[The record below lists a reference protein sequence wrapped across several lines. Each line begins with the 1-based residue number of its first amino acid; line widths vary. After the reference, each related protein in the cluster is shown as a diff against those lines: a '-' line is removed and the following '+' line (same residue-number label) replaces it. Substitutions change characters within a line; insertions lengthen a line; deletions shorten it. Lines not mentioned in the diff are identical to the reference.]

1 LTKKTL
7 FLSSTSQIQ
16 SITSPMSTL
25 EPIVQNLVDLIAKNN
40 WEDEFRAAIGTA
52 IDADIDALE
61 GIRSLEDYIR
71 HISDF
76 LSWIPEENESGKRV
90 YDEICLFYF
99 ILDQISVIRY
109 QNAIVPS
116 STTLTLLSAWIVEY
130 ANVLGRFYDQ
140 PASISAE
147 AVATFYA
154 SPRYKMKDYVVPEG
168 GWKNFN
174 EFFSRHI
181 KPGLRNPEAPG
192 YNTVVVSPADS
203 VFDGNWDV
211 DDKNNVFF
219 VKGLPWNISEL
230 LAGCK
235 YAEHFKGGTFMH
247 AFLNTT
253 DYHRQHAPVSGIV
266 REAKVIQG
274 AAYLEVM
281 VDATTDARGKQKNT
295 LLMKRGLLKHGYKHA
310 LKSGNSS
317 AVKELDAP
325 DRPGYQ
331 FLQSRGLVVIETEDI
346 GWVAVLPIGMA
357 QVSSVVLS
365 DKVKEAAA
373 TGGKISKGDEI
384 SHFVFGGSD
393 IVMVFGGTTQVEFVT
408 PIGRHNNTGVMIAKA
423 KKKGVQ

>member
-1 LTKKTL
+1 M
-7 FLSSTSQIQ
+7 SSTLD
-16 SITSPMSTL
+16 PV
-25 EPIVQNLVDLIAKNN
+25 VQKLVDLIAQNN
-40 WEDEFRAAIGTA
+40 WEDEFKAAVGTA
-52 IDADIDALE
+52 IEADIDALE
-61 GIRSLEDYIR
+61 GIQSLDDYIL
-71 HISDF
+71 HINNF

-116 STTLTLLSAWIVEY
+116 STTLTLLSAWIIDY
-130 ANVLGRFYDQ
+130 ANAVGTFYDK
-140 PASISAE
+140 PGSISPE
-147 AVATFYA
+147 AIATFYA
-154 SPRYKMKDYVVPEG
+154 SPPYKMKDYVVPDG
-168 GWKNFN
+168 GWQNFN
-174 EFFSRHI
+174 EFFSRHV
-181 KPGLRNPEAPG
+181 KPGLRDPEAPG

-203 VFDGNWDV
+203 VFDGQWPV
-211 DDKNNVFF
+211 DDGNNVFF

-230 LAGCK
+230 LAGSE

-253 DYHRQHAPVSGIV
+253 DYHRQHAPVSGVV

-274 AAYLEVM
+274 AAYLEVV
-281 VDATTDARGKQKNT
+281 VDTTTDAKGNQKNS
-295 LLMKRGLLKHGYKHA
+295 LLMRRGLLRHGYKHA
-310 LKSGNSS
+310 LKGGNSD
-317 AVKELDAP
+317 ALKELDAP

-331 FLQSRGLVVIETEDI
+331 FLQARGLVVIETEDI

-365 DKVKEAAA
+365 DEVKKAAE
-373 TGGKISKGDEI
+373 TGGQISKGDEI

-393 IVMVFGGTTQVEFVT
+393 IVMVFGGTTEVEFVT

-423 KKKGVQ
+423 KKKKVQ

>member
-1 LTKKTL
+1 M
-7 FLSSTSQIQ
+7 SS
-16 SITSPMSTL
+16 L
-25 EPIVQNLVDLIAKNN
+25 EPVVQKLLDLIAQND
-40 WEDEFRAAIGTA
+40 WEYEFRAAVGTA
-52 IDADIDALE
+52 IEADIEALK
-61 GIRSLEDYIR
+61 GIGSLEDYIR
-71 HISDF
+71 HINDF
-76 LSWIPEENESGKRV
+76 LSWVPEENESGKRV

-99 ILDQISVIRY
+99 ILDQISVIRF

-116 STTLTLLSAWIVEY
+116 STILTLLSAWIVEY
-130 ANVLGRFYDQ
+130 ANTLGAFYDL

-154 SPRYKMKDYVVPEG
+154 SPSYNMKDYVVPEG

-174 EFFSRHI
+174 EFFSRNV
-181 KPGLRNPEAPG
+181 KPGLRDPEAPG

-203 VFDGNWDV
+203 VFDGNWPV
-211 DDKNNVFF
+211 DDQNNVFF

-230 LAGCK
+230 LEGTE
-235 YAEHFKGGTFMH
+235 YADHFKGGTFMH

-274 AAYLEVM
+274 AAYLEV
-281 VDATTDARGKQKNT
+281 VIDTTTTDAEGNQKNC
-295 LLMKRGLLKHGYKHA
+295 LLMKRGLAKHGYKNA
-310 LKSGNSS
+310 LKRGYSK

-365 DKVKEAAA
+365 DEVKNAAA
-373 TGGKISKGDEI
+373 TGGTISKGDEI

-393 IVMVFGGTTQVEFVT
+393 IVMVFDGSTNVEFVT

-423 KKKGVQ
+423 KKK

>member
-1 LTKKTL
+1 M
-7 FLSSTSQIQ
+7 SS
-16 SITSPMSTL
+16 L
-25 EPIVQNLVDLIAKNN
+25 EPVVQRLLDLIAQNN

-52 IDADIDALE
+52 IEADVEALE
-61 GIRSLEDYIR
+61 GIGSLEDYIR
-71 HISDF
+71 HINDF
-76 LSWIPEENESGKRV
+76 LSWVPEENESGKRV

-99 ILDQISVIRY
+99 ILDQLSVIRY

-116 STTLTLLSAWIVEY
+116 STTLSLLSAWIVEY
-130 ANVLGRFYDQ
+130 ANTLGAFYAL
-140 PASISAE
+140 PESISAE

-154 SPRYKMKDYVVPEG
+154 SPSYKMKDYVVPEG

-174 EFFSRHI
+174 EFFSRHV
-181 KPGLRNPEAPG
+181 KPGLRDPEAPG

-203 VFDGNWDV
+203 VFDGNWPV
-211 DDKNNVFF
+211 DDQNNIFF

-230 LAGCK
+230 LEGCE

-253 DYHRQHAPVSGIV
+253 DYHRQHAPVGGFV

-274 AAYLEVM
+274 AAYLEV
-281 VDATTDARGKQKNT
+281 VFQPTTDVKGNQKNS
-295 LLMKRGLLKHGYKHA
+295 LLMKRGLARHGYEKA
-310 LKSGNSS
+310 LKRGNSN
-317 AVKELDAP
+317 AVRELDAP

-365 DKVKEAAA
+365 DEVKNAAA

-384 SHFVFGGSD
+384 SHFEFGGSD
-393 IVMVFGGTTQVEFVT
+393 IVIVFGGTTNVEFVT
-408 PIGRHNNTGVMIAKA
+408 PVGQHNNTGVMIAKA
-423 KKKGVQ
+423 NLKLKK